1 MTKADLPE
9 KLAASRQIAAIAT
22 AFFLPFSTSGQAI
35 AVSIFIVLALLTLDR
50 PRFHATLRK
59 PAAWL
64 PVALF
69 ALLLIGVTWST
80 QPLGDA
86 IKWVGPYAKL
96 LLIPLL
102 LATAFT
108 QRDALQIGYGFLA
121 ACLMVLLL
129 SWVAFLWPTGPWT
142 WFKSPGVP
150 FKDNAVQSSCFALCA
165 FGLGIGAMRVWAG
178 DNRRAIA
185 MAVLALLFFAD
196 IFLIYPSKTGVIGT
210 LALLALFAIHAG
222 GWRRALVIA
231 TAAIVVMGI
240 ALVASPQAQRR
251 IADISSNISNDSGR
265 NPRSDESISTGARMD
280 FWTKAVVFVKQ
291 APLIGHG
298 TGSIRPLYQ
307 SLEATQPSPYGS
319 ATADPHNQTLHI
331 LLQVGIPG
339 VVLLWA
345 LWLAHARMFFA
356 RDIASVFGQAIV
368 LQNVLGGL
376 FNSHISAVTQGM
388 LYCLAV
394 GLMGALLRP
403 AAIRIGQTA
412 SVSNNAA

>member
-1 MTKADLPE
+1 
-9 KLAASRQIAAIAT
+9 
-22 AFFLPFSTSGQAI
+22 
-35 AVSIFIVLALLTLDR
+35 
-50 PRFHATLRK
+50 
-59 PAAWL
+59 
-64 PVALF
+64 
-69 ALLLIGVTWST
+69 
-80 QPLGDA
+80 
-86 IKWVGPYAKL
+86 
-96 LLIPLL
+96 
-102 LATAFT
+102 
-108 QRDALQIGYGFLA
+108 
-121 ACLMVLLL
+121 
-129 SWVAFLWPTGPWT
+129 
-142 WFKSPGVP
+142 
-150 FKDNAVQSSCFALCA
+150 
-165 FGLGIGAMRVWAG
+165 
-178 DNRRAIA
+178 
-185 MAVLALLFFAD
+185 
-196 IFLIYPSKTGVIGT
+196 
-210 LALLALFAIHAG
+210 
-222 GWRRALVIA
+222 
-231 TAAIVVMGI
+231 
-240 ALVASPQAQRR
+240 
-251 IADISSNISNDSGR
+251 
-265 NPRSDESISTGARMD
+265 MD

-403 AAIRIGQTA
+403 AAIRVGQTA